1 MDIVKVLLT
10 QHEEGEDAEVELDK
24 VRPLPPW
31 LFNLR
36 EDSCQFVPSSL

>member
-1 MDIVKVLLT
+1 MKDLLR
-10 QHEEGEDAEVELDK
+10 QHEEGEDAEVELHEMLS
-24 VRPLPPW
+24 PPPW